1 MTNTCGLPSRSLM
14 NAISLPSGENLGW
27 LSLAGWTVSCRAS
40 PPVDDAI
47 QMSPPQSKASR
58 LPSGDSAGLLA
69 RRIGSRAAAGL
80 LDKMTQPITNKIR
93 FMADLG
99 TRVTKRQSTDYA
111 DFADLKKKNRED
123 SQRSQR
129 PL

>member
-1 MTNTCGLPSRSLM
+1 M
-14 NAISLPSGENLGW
+14 NAISLPSGENFGW

-40 PPVDDAI
+40 PPADDAI

-80 LDKMTQPITNKIR
+80 WDKMTQTMTNRKR

-99 TRVTKRQSTDYA
+99 AGEKEVIHRLRGFRGFEKGKTARIEGA
-111 DFADLKKKNRED
+111 APFLKGV
-123 SQRSQR
+123 
-129 PL
+129 